1 MNKPLRE
8 GFTTGTAA
16 SAAAAAAMQL
26 ALTGHT
32 PKQVTITLPPFEGN
46 PRSLTINILRGAYG
60 FGAGFCPG
68 SAAAPAQEQ
77 APASRPPLSPN
88 EILPPAPY
96 LVAWAEVEKD
106 GGDDPDATRRAHIIA
121 TVELFADTD
130 AATGISTALSTES
143 SATAS
148 PNIAPRIDLMT
159 DAAPNAGAAP
169 DVDVSVDTS
178 PRAHVDATLTF
189 AVKASPPP
197 FESCSLDMCPNGL
210 PRICIDGGTGV
221 GRVTLPG
228 LPMPVGAAAINPVPR
243 QQISHAVYSVARRL
257 NYRGNLRICISVPEG
272 EALARHT
279 LNGRLGIVGGISIL
293 GTQGTVKPFS
303 HSAWKATIVQGL
315 NVAHKSGCAQICLST
330 GRRSEKL
337 LMARYPHLPAQA
349 FIQAADFAKFSL
361 EQAGQRPFFPL
372 VWACFF
378 GKLLKLAEGHPYTHA
393 RSATLDMRVL
403 STWCHEHHLA
413 CAEAVGHCVTASHA
427 LDCLLDDPRG
437 MDLLRLVAQRAAVQA
452 QNFAGKPVRVHLFHI
467 QGQELL
473 VV

>member
-1 MNKPLRE
+1 MSKTLRE

-16 SAAAAAAMQL
+16 SAAAAAALQL
-26 ALTGHT
+26 ALTGHA
-32 PKQVTITLPPFEGN
+32 PEQMTIALPPFDAK
-46 PRSLTINILRGAYG
+46 PRSLNINILRSAYG
-60 FGAGFCPG
+60 IGAGFCPDKQA
-68 SAAAPAQEQ
+68 SAQAA
-77 APASRPPLSPN
+77 N
-88 EILPPAPY
+88 T
-96 LVAWAEVEKD
+96 VAWAEVEKD
-106 GGDDPDATRRAHIIA
+106 GGDDPDATRHAHIIA
-121 TVELFADTD
+121 TVELLAGSNATAIAPDITSDIATDSGPAVTTDSDTAT
-130 AATGISTALSTES
+130 AAGTLPYGPPPLDIS
-143 SATAS
+143 SA
-148 PNIAPRIDLMT
+148 NAPRI
-159 DAAPNAGAAP
+159 
-169 DVDVSVDTS
+169 
-178 PRAHVDATLTF
+178 F
-189 AVKASPPP
+189 
-197 FESCSLDMCPNGL
+197 
-210 PRICIDGGTGV
+210 IDGGEGV

-243 QQISHAVYSVARRL
+243 QQISHAVSAVARRL

-315 NVAHKSGCAQICLST
+315 NVAHQCGCTQICLST

-337 LMARYPHLPAQA
+337 LMARYPQLPAQA

-361 EQAGQRPFFPL
+361 EQAGQRPFSPL
-372 VWACFF
+372 VWGCFF

-403 STWCHEHHLA
+403 STWCREHHLA
-413 CAEAVGHCVTASHA
+413 CAEAVAHCVTASHA
-427 LDCLLDDPRG
+427 LEYLLEDLRG
-437 MDLLRLVAQRAAVQA
+437 MDLLRFVGARAALQA
-452 QNFAGKPVRVHLFHI
+452 QKFAGKPVRVHLFHI